1 MYRYA
6 NKLNSG
12 ECRNV
17 WKHEAFCLNDF
28 YYIIET
34 FIQLGK
40 YKVERDGKWM
50 AHGECETKKENR
62 SLTYIKTTIVIYIR
76 VYVVLWYSEILILQ
90 KMFLLKCECERMNE
104 HLFLCHTPIFPPFR
118 INSCVWC
125 TYFSVCVCVF
135 STIAFV
141 FIHFNFDCQS
151 IFSRLEKTNPEIFY
165 ADAYMECSSGTV
177 VLTVSELS
185 DENST

>member
-104 HLFLCHTPIFPPFR
+104 HLFLCHTPIFPLVCLMHLFQ
-118 INSCVWC
+118 C
-125 TYFSVCVCVF
+125 VCVCFFHHRFRVHSF
-135 STIAFV
+135 QFRLSVHIFQTWKDKPRNFLCWC
-141 FIHFNFDCQS
+141 IHGMFFWYSCADCV
-151 IFSRLEKTNPEIFY
+151 RT
-165 ADAYMECSSGTV
+165 
-177 VLTVSELS
+177 
-185 DENST
+185 